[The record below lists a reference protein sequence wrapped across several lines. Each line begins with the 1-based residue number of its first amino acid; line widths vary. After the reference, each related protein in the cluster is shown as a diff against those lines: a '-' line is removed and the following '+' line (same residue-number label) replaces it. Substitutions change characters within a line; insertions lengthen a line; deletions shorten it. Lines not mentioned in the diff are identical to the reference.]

1 MSYSNYA
8 VPIGQGR
15 FRAISRKK
23 TKNKKKQSFLAVVD
37 PEGVNKQGR
46 VWEAGSSV

>member
-1 MSYSNYA
+1 MQFRLDR
-8 VPIGQGR
+8 VGFGQSVER
-15 FRAISRKK
+15 
-23 TKNKKKQSFLAVVD
+23 KNKKQKKQSFLAVVD